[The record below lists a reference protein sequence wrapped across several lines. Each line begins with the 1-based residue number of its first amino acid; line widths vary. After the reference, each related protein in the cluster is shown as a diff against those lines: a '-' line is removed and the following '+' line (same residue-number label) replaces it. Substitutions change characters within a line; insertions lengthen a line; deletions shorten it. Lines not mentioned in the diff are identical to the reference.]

1 MFGMYAAAFS
11 SLFSL
16 FAYLGWIVYRSQ
28 KLEPVKLPWRAVST
42 TAAGVVIVLAVWYW
56 LDHANWTPMML
67 VYKFSLLVGFVIIT
81 LSLESLRQVRDLLTK
96 FLLKLLG
103 RETLKDA

>member
-1 MFGMYAAAFS
+1 
-11 SLFSL
+11 
-16 FAYLGWIVYRSQ
+16 
-28 KLEPVKLPWRAVST
+28 
-42 TAAGVVIVLAVWYW
+42 
-56 LDHANWTPMML
+56 ML

>member
-1 MFGMYAAAFS
+1 
-11 SLFSL
+11 
-16 FAYLGWIVYRSQ
+16 
-28 KLEPVKLPWRAVST
+28 
-42 TAAGVVIVLAVWYW
+42 
-56 LDHANWTPMML
+56 MML